1 MKHLAV
7 HSLHAR
13 VSQDTM
19 ESAGL
24 GRAQVDSVDRMCP
37 SKRRKSHWKQFR
49 VKLSVHS
56 QLHILQCAQDQG
68 EDLQRSGHILK
79 NKSAEQIN
87 ILFIYSCMGA
97 RVCSNYALA
106 PVSRVAV
113 SARWC

>member
-1 MKHLAV
+1 MLAW
-7 HSLHAR
+7 
-13 VSQDTM
+13 
-19 ESAGL
+19 AGH
-24 GRAQVDSVDRMCP
+24 RSTVQAQVSLETC
-37 SKRRKSHWKQFR
+37 SGE
-49 VKLSVHS
+49 
-56 QLHILQCAQDQG
+56 ILGLVTVAQDQG